1 MCCVDPGVERVSRFA
16 GKSEVIIDAPVEACF
31 EMVCDTPRTPEW
43 HQAIQSTEV
52 LERDADGRTS
62 LVRVSIDAIV
72 TRVQVELRLDYH
84 EAREVSMRRESGDLR
99 DLSVLW
105 AFDDLGQ
112 ERSRAKF
119 ETEFDPGRV
128 LSAFARGPVYARLQT
143 LLAEQPPVGLKR
155 QIEDGPR

>member
-1 MCCVDPGVERVSRFA
+1 MCCVDPGVERVTRFA
-16 GKSEVIIDAPVEACF
+16 GGSSVIIDAPVAACF

-43 HQAIQSTEV
+43 HQAIQATEV

-72 TRVQVELRLDYH
+72 TRVKVELRLDYSDS
-84 EAREVSMRRESGDLR
+84 REVSMRRESGDLR
-99 DLSVLW
+99 DLTVLW
-105 AFDDLGQ
+105 TFDDVGQ
-112 ERSRAKF
+112 DRSRATF

-143 LLAEQPPVGLKR
+143 LLAEQPPAGLKR
-155 QIEDGPR
+155 QVEHSPR